1 MSYEEIM
8 ELSTED
14 LVRLLRNGSD
24 REQQYA
30 MEAIVVNNEKLV
42 SHLIKKYYP
51 SYRHNYMEDLMNVGR
66 EALFLHAPDFDP
78 DLINPDSGKPY
89 RFSTYITPY
98 IINALKLSTCDVHGI
113 TPHYAAQI
121 KRLKRAIEKLS
132 REGIDN
138 PTLDMLAEEMG
149 VGVDAVQRAYE
160 LSCQVNP
167 ISIEGDEKDKSI
179 CDSYRNSPDVI
190 YERKEFVE
198 AVERAVKKLPP
209 DEYKVVECSYLSSSD
224 AKEVPLTV
232 VARKLGMDIT
242 TVRRL
247 KNMAM
252 RRLQQDKSLKAY
264 VNGRSRYQGMDDFI
278 ESMEINFV
286 ISDASVNMNLDI
298 AMGIDSGDAV

>member
-1 MSYEEIM
+1 MSYDEIM
-8 ELSTED
+8 QLSTEE
-14 LVRLLRNGSD
+14 LVRLLKAGNS

-66 EALFLHAPDFDP
+66 EAIFLHAPDFDP

-98 IINALKLSTCDVHGI
+98 IVNALKLSTCDVHGI

-121 KRLKRAIEKLS
+121 KRLKRAIEKLN
-132 REGIDN
+132 REGIEN
-138 PTLDMLAEEMG
+138 PTLDMLAEEMS

-179 CDSYRNSPDVI
+179 CDSYRNAPDAI
-190 YERKEFVE
+190 YERKEFVD
-198 AVERAVKKLPP
+198 AVEKAVKKLPP
-209 DEYKVVECSYLSSSD
+209 DEYKVIECSYLSSSD

-232 VARKLGMDIT
+232 VSQKLGMDIT
-242 TVRRL
+242 TVR
-247 KNMAM
+247 
-252 RRLQQDKSLKAY
+252 
-264 VNGRSRYQGMDDFI
+264 I
-278 ESMEINFV
+278 

-298 AMGIDSGDAV
+298 AMGIDAGDAF